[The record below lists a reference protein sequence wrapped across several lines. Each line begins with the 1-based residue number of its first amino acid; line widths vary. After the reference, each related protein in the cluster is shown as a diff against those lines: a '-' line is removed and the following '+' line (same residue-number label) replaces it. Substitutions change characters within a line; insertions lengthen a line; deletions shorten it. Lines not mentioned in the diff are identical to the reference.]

1 MDKIGMIPVMF
12 RALLTAVGRMI
23 TSPLRGDTGATT
35 YFKDVAYAALRTQ
48 LARISLAQE
57 HYMNPSTD
65 ENYLELAKSKGFQP
79 DSIVLS
85 DGSKGHWLGNKGAEK
100 VIVYFHGMCILEQDT
115 TRDAEADGDVRTKGG
130 GYVHKASPGHLT
142 WAFELNQ
149 SLNKAGHST
158 SLVFLAYTTAP
169 GGQYPTQMTQATE
182 LLRHII
188 EKEGKKPSDIIIG
201 GDSAGGNLTLALMSH
216 LLHPHRKL
224 PKLELSKPLR
234 AAVLISPWV
243 RFATTDDS
251 ARRNANSDM
260 LPPAAAQRWSEA
272 FLGGAR
278 LDEYNQP
285 IIADDD
291 WFKGLENVV
300 SEILVWGG
308 GGEVLIDSIVE
319 IAKKLQKA
327 HPKTELVVQPKV
339 GHEEFIIDT
348 LLGYKEKAEGT
359 VLMENWIGARL

>member
-1 MDKIGMIPVMF
+1 MASAQHTTQATTMDKIGMIPVMF

-35 YFKDVAYAALRTQ
+35 YFKDVAYAVLRTQ
-48 LARISLAQE
+48 LAHMSLAQE
-57 HYMNPSTD
+57 QYMNPSTD
-65 ENYLELAKSKGFQP
+65 ENYLELAKNKGFQP
-79 DSIVLS
+79 DSVVLS

-100 VIVYFHGMCILEQDT
+100 VIVYFHG
-115 TRDAEADGDVRTKGG
+115 G
-130 GYVHKASPGHLT
+130 GYVLPASPGHVT
-142 WAFELNQ
+142 WAYELNQ

-169 GGQYPTQMTQATE
+169 GGQYPTQTTQATE
-182 LLRHII
+182 LLRHVI

-216 LLHPHRKL
+216 LLHPHFQASQARAVRTPARSRVDL
-224 PKLELSKPLR
+224 P
-234 AAVLISPWV
+234 V
-243 RFATTDDS
+243 
-251 ARRNANSDM
+251 
-260 LPPAAAQRWSEA
+260 AAAQRWSEA

-285 IIADDD
+285 TIADDD

-327 HPKTELVVQPKV
+327 HPKTELIVQPKV